1 MNFMEV
7 LRTAVFALRGNWMRS
22 ALTSLGVII
31 GIAAVIVMVSVGQ
44 GTQAEIDKLVSGLG
58 SNRLDISGGSGV
70 GGGGV
75 RLAAGSRYT
84 LVGRRCGRDP
94 QGNPGSAVRRC
105 IAARRHP
112 GRVRGEQLVDPMA
125 GRAAGLVRHQR
136 MEDRQ
141 RRQAVRCARLQRRVE
156 VGDPRRHGAAQQLFG
171 DQDPVGQTVRL
182 GRVPFTVVGTLKP
195 KGQGGFGQDQDDVV
209 VVPLETARR
218 RLSGATA
225 LPPGAVQQISLGVG
239 RAEDLSY
246 AQDEVE
252 ALLRQRHR
260 IQPGDDDD
268 FSVRN
273 IAEVVATRTQ
283 TTRLMSLLLGAVAG
297 ISLIVGGIGIMN
309 IMLVSVTER
318 IREIGLRMAVGAGPG
333 DIRKQFLAEAMLISM
348 IGGVIGI
355 LLGVVGALL
364 VARFGSLPVALNGK
378 VVGVGR
384 GVLDRDRSVL
394 RLLPGAQGVAAGSDR
409 GVAAAVAV
417 FAGTLARMRLAVC
430 WCHDVACW
438 SAREPRAPPWS
449 STAAPASSSAAP
461 CRARTSARSVA
472 ISIAHSM
479 RATRCWAR
487 AARRWMRSRR
497 RSRCWRIRRAST
509 PAGARCSAPMAGMN
523 STPRSWKDTPG
534 VPARWRA

>member
-84 LVGRRCGRDP
+84 LSVDDADAIRKEIPEVQYVAASLRGSTQVVYAENNWSTQWQGVQPDWYDINEWVIASGQPFDTRDYS
-94 QGNPGSAVRRC
+94 G
-105 IAARRHP
+105 AAKS
-112 GRVRGEQLVDPMA
+112 VIL
-125 GRAAGLVRHQR
+125 
-136 MEDRQ
+136 
-141 RRQAVRCARLQRRVE
+141 
-156 VGDPRRHGAAQQLFG
+156 GDTVAQQLFG
-171 DQDPVGQTVRL
+171 DQDPVGQSVRL
-182 GRVPFTVVGTLKP
+182 GRVPFTVVATLKP
-195 KGQGGFGQDQDDVV
+195 KGQGGFGQDQDDLV

-246 AQDEVE
+246 AQTEVE

-268 FSVRN
+268 FTVRN
-273 IAEVVATRTQ
+273 IAEIVATRTQ

-333 DIRKQFLAEAMLISM
+333 DIRKQFLAEAMLISL

-355 LLGVVGALL
+355 ALGIVGALL
-364 VARFGSLPVALNGK
+364 VGKFGSLPVALNGK
-378 VVGVGR
+378 VVG
-384 GVLDRDRSVL
+384 L
-394 RLLPGAQGVAAGSDR
+394 AAG
-409 GVAAAVAV
+409 
-417 FAGTLARMRLAVC
+417 F
-430 WCHDVACW
+430 
-438 SAREPRAPPWS
+438 
-449 STAAPASSSAAP
+449 
-461 CRARTSARSVA
+461 
-472 ISIAHSM
+472 SIA
-479 RATRCWAR
+479 T
-487 AARRWMRSRR
+487 
-497 RSRCWRIRRAST
+497 
-509 PAGARCSAPMAGMN
+509 GLFFGYY
-523 STPRSWKDTPG
+523 
-534 VPARWRA
+534 PARKASQLDPIEALRQQ